1 MQKTTNKDEWFTDVL
16 RKDQLNKTYIM
27 KLVSVSVSII
37 PDNSCFEHTNYVK
50 NGYHVSFPLIVP

>member
-1 MQKTTNKDEWFTDVL
+1 MQKTANKDEWFTDVL

-27 KLVSVSVSII
+27 KLVSVSVSTI

-50 NGYHVSFPLIVP
+50 TDIKLVFL

>member
-1 MQKTTNKDEWFTDVL
+1 MQKTANKDEWFTDVL
-16 RKDQLNKTYIM
+16 RKGQLNKTYIM

-50 NGYHVSFPLIVP
+50 TDIMLDFL

>member
-1 MQKTTNKDEWFTDVL
+1 MQKTANKDEWFTDVL
-16 RKDQLNKTYIM
+16 RKDQLNKAYIM

-50 NGYHVSFPLIVP
+50 TDIMIVFL

>member
-1 MQKTTNKDEWFTDVL
+1 MQKTANKDEWFTDVL

-50 NGYHVSFPLIVP
+50 TDIMLVFL

>member
-1 MQKTTNKDEWFTDVL
+1 MQKTANKDEWFTDVL

-27 KLVSVSVSII
+27 KLVSVSVSVSII

-50 NGYHVSFPLIVP
+50 TDIMLVFL

>member
-1 MQKTTNKDEWFTDVL
+1 MQKTANKDEWFTDVL

-37 PDNSCFEHTNYVK
+37 PDNSGFEHTNYVK
-50 NGYHVSFPLIVP
+50 TDIMLVFL

>member
-1 MQKTTNKDEWFTDVL
+1 MQKTVNKDEWFTDVL

-50 NGYHVSFPLIVP
+50 TDIMLVFL

>member
-1 MQKTTNKDEWFTDVL
+1 MQKTANKDQWFTDVL

-27 KLVSVSVSII
+27 KLVSVSVSTI

-50 NGYHVSFPLIVP
+50 TDIKLVFL

>member
-1 MQKTTNKDEWFTDVL
+1 MQKTANKGEWFTDVL

-50 NGYHVSFPLIVP
+50 TDIMLVFL

>member
-1 MQKTTNKDEWFTDVL
+1 MQKTANKDEWFTDVS

-50 NGYHVSFPLIVP
+50 TDIMLVFL